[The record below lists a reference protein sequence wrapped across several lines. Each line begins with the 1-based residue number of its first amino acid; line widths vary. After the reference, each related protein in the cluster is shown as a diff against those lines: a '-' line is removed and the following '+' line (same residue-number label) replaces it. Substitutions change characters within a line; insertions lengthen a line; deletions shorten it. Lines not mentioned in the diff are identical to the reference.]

1 MKLVS
6 TSRILHRQSSRF
18 RDLFFSTE
26 TLTSPSP
33 DSLYERIA
41 VTGDPKISVVPVLE
55 KWVDEGRSVNKVELN
70 LLIRKLK
77 FLRKFKHALE
87 ISQWMTNR
95 RYFEL
100 SPSDAAMRLDLI
112 SKVHGLE
119 HAEKYFASISNKLKA
134 LKTYGALLNC
144 YVREKSVEKAE
155 ALVQNMKSMGFATTS
170 FPYNML
176 IILYFQTGQHEK
188 IDILMQE
195 MKEKGILHD
204 QFTLNNQLSAF
215 ASASNVRGMEETLNQ
230 MEKDPYI
237 TIDWNTYAIIAN
249 GYIKAGLFDNAL
261 AMLKKMERII
271 ITQRSTT
278 VGLDYLLSLYSSM
291 GRKDELY
298 RVWNLYK
305 LSGKRNSSY
314 CCMIT
319 SLAKLDDIKGAE
331 MIFKEWESN
340 CAFYDFRVL
349 NRLLVA
355 YCKNGLFD
363 KAELVLQKAVV
374 GRTPYASTWNILAM
388 GYVENKQM
396 SKAVEML
403 KKAMLVAREGW
414 RPNLA
419 TLVACLDYLEEKR
432 DVEGVED
439 LVRLFRATGPLSRDL
454 YHRLLRIYLA
464 AGKPSSSILD
474 QMKVDGLP
482 INEETQTILKTGQ
495 DLQVEMLD

>member
-87 ISQWMTNR
+87 
-95 RYFEL
+95 
-100 SPSDAAMRLDLI
+100 
-112 SKVHGLE
+112 
-119 HAEKYFASISNKLKA
+119 
-134 LKTYGALLNC
+134 
-144 YVREKSVEKAE
+144 
-155 ALVQNMKSMGFATTS
+155 
-170 FPYNML
+170 
-176 IILYFQTGQHEK
+176 TGQHEK